1 MITDITLAE
10 MLRLRHHHRLC
21 DALPQRGLHHQGG
34 DKVAAVWSSDMSA
47 RFDEE
52 STLHINTRKT
62 LLHDEKSGNPL
73 LM

>member
-10 MLRLRHHHRLC
+10 VLRLRHHHRLR

-34 DKVAAVWSSDMSA
+34 DQVPAD
-47 RFDEE
+47 
-52 STLHINTRKT
+52 LHIHTRKT
-62 LLHDEKSGNPL
+62 LLRLPLHDEKSGNPL